1 MTHTQ
6 KLPAC
11 SRHIDKAKASDILY
25 TLAKYA
31 SPKCLPD
38 TDAAGF
44 HSLLCAAGIIS
55 PDSPLPQKREEA
67 TCFQI
72 ISKYK
77 CGHLCQM
84 CDYSSRNKNRLET
97 EESLLLA
104 YALKGWSCFQYLKG
118 QGLLPEHFHAVFL
131 LNDMPSGKTVAT
143 LPLFRLA
150 YSFLERMGSPAL
162 KFGDLPV
169 MIASAL
175 DQNNPGKL
183 LPQNVQAIL
192 EYLRR
197 LQAGS
202 RSMKQEKIAGVLLQ
216 VLHPEQEPAAPSQ
229 KEAEPAP
236 VSCDFPEPSKE
247 DCTAAECIDGL
258 LGSVP
263 SAPNKSNSRRKASA
277 TEPKTVDVDHSVP
290 MPAVPIPAAPDSE
303 KSECAAPCQNA
314 NVCPAS
320 SASSDH
326 TSSAVCP
333 PLGESLFLPA
343 GFSVHDSERT
353 GYPFHAIE
361 ENPADLQLLVYFLQ
375 FNPLIGMEI
384 VADTDTGATMVLL
397 CASNQFYYIP
407 ANTEQAVGIFRTYFS
422 KSSVRRQICLD
433 PYQVY
438 CFLQKNNICCQ
449 NVYSLR
455 SAYRVVSEAK
465 GRTGIKKPMEMIKEL
480 VSKDNIYSYS
490 PYIFTMLQYVRMY
503 EVLSAHPLMQMQPQV
518 KRLRTLS
525 FVDMLLGISYELEN
539 VADTAGCLFELDE
552 QLEFHFRYSP
562 GVNMK
567 DGILAVSFTFSAK
580 KQVQQLV
587 TELIACFSRKRLAQ
601 IFGFRLL
608 KYSQDSI
615 TFAAP
620 EKYYAQLC
628 DAVANLATFLA
639 EKMDLTP
646 LEIIEKTYNGNR
658 SKL

>member
-197 LQAGS
+197 LQAG
-202 RSMKQEKIAGVLLQ
+202 I
-216 VLHPEQEPAAPSQ
+216 
-229 KEAEPAP
+229 
-236 VSCDFPEPSKE
+236 
-247 DCTAAECIDGL
+247 
-258 LGSVP
+258 
-263 SAPNKSNSRRKASA
+263 
-277 TEPKTVDVDHSVP
+277 
-290 MPAVPIPAAPDSE
+290 
-303 KSECAAPCQNA
+303 
-314 NVCPAS
+314 
-320 SASSDH
+320 
-326 TSSAVCP
+326 
-333 PLGESLFLPA
+333 
-343 GFSVHDSERT
+343 
-353 GYPFHAIE
+353 
-361 ENPADLQLLVYFLQ
+361 
-375 FNPLIGMEI
+375 
-384 VADTDTGATMVLL
+384 
-397 CASNQFYYIP
+397 
-407 ANTEQAVGIFRTYFS
+407 
-422 KSSVRRQICLD
+422 
-433 PYQVY
+433 
-438 CFLQKNNICCQ
+438 
-449 NVYSLR
+449 
-455 SAYRVVSEAK
+455 
-465 GRTGIKKPMEMIKEL
+465 
-480 VSKDNIYSYS
+480 
-490 PYIFTMLQYVRMY
+490 
-503 EVLSAHPLMQMQPQV
+503 
-518 KRLRTLS
+518 
-525 FVDMLLGISYELEN
+525 
-539 VADTAGCLFELDE
+539 
-552 QLEFHFRYSP
+552 
-562 GVNMK
+562 
-567 DGILAVSFTFSAK
+567 
-580 KQVQQLV
+580 
-587 TELIACFSRKRLAQ
+587 
-601 IFGFRLL
+601 
-608 KYSQDSI
+608 
-615 TFAAP
+615 
-620 EKYYAQLC
+620 
-628 DAVANLATFLA
+628 
-639 EKMDLTP
+639 
-646 LEIIEKTYNGNR
+646 
-658 SKL
+658 

>member
-11 SRHIDKAKASDILY
+11 CRHIKKTKAADTLY

-38 TDAAGF
+38 TDAASF

-55 PDSPLPQKREEA
+55 SDSPLPQKREES

-72 ISKYK
+72 ISEYK

-118 QGLLPEHFHAVFL
+118 EGLLPEHFHAVFL

-162 KFGDLPV
+162 KFGDLPL

-183 LPQNVQAIL
+183 LPQNVQTVM
-192 EYLRR
+192 EYLHR
-197 LQAGS
+197 LQSGS
-202 RSMKQEKIAGVLLQ
+202 SSVKQEKIAGVLLQ
-216 VLHPEQEPAAPSQ
+216 LLHPEQESAAPSQ
-229 KEAEPAP
+229 KEAESAP

-247 DCTAAECIDGL
+247 DGAAAECIDGL
-258 LGSVP
+258 LGSVL
-263 SAPNKSNSRRKASA
+263 SAPDKSTSHKKASA
-277 TEPKTVDVDHSVP
+277 TEPKMADADYSVP
-290 MPAVPIPAAPDSE
+290 TPAVPIPAAPDSE
-303 KSECAAPCQNA
+303 KSECTAPCQNT

-320 SASSDH
+320 SASSND

-333 PLGESLFLPA
+333 TVGESLFLPA
-343 GFSVHDSERT
+343 GFSIHDSERT

-375 FNPLIGMEI
+375 FNPLVGMEI

-407 ANTEQAVGIFRTYFS
+407 AESEQATDIFRTYFS
-422 KSSVRRQICLD
+422 KSSIRRQICLD
-433 PYQVY
+433 PYRVY
-438 CFLQKNNICCQ
+438 CFLQKNDICCQ

-465 GRTGIKKPMEMIKEL
+465 GRTGIKKPAEIIKEL

-490 PYIFTMLQYVRMY
+490 PYIFAMLQYVRMY
-503 EVLSAHPLMQMQPQV
+503 EVLSAHPLMQKKSQAN
-518 KRLRTLS
+518 RLRTLS
-525 FVDMLLGISYELEN
+525 FIDMFLGGSYELKD
-539 VADTAGCLFELDE
+539 VSDTDECLFELDE
-552 QLEFHFRYSP
+552 QLEFQFRYSIE
-562 GVNMK
+562 VKMK

-601 IFGFRLL
+601 IYGFRLL

-615 TFAAP
+615 TFAAS
-620 EKYYAQLC
+620 EQYYAQLC

-646 LEIIEKTYNGNR
+646 LEIIEK
-658 SKL
+658 L

>member
-1 MTHTQ
+1 MIHTQ

-31 SPKCLPD
+31 SPKCLPN

-55 PDSPLPQKREEA
+55 PDSPLPQKKEEA

-72 ISKYK
+72 ISEYK

-118 QGLLPEHFHAVFL
+118 EGLLPEHFHAVFL

-183 LPQNVQAIL
+183 LPQNVQTIL

-202 RSMKQEKIAGVLLQ
+202 NSVKQEKIAGVLLW
-216 VLHPEQEPAAPSQ
+216 VLHPEQEPVAPSQ
-229 KEAEPAP
+229 KEAERAP
-236 VSCDFPEPSKE
+236 MSCDLPEPSKE
-247 DCTAAECIDGL
+247 DGTAAECIDGL

-263 SAPNKSNSRRKASA
+263 SVPGKSRSRKKASA
-277 TEPKTVDVDHSVP
+277 AEPKTADADHSVP
-290 MPAVPIPAAPDSE
+290 MSAVPIPTAPDSE
-303 KSECAAPCQNA
+303 KSECTAPCQNT

-320 SASSDH
+320 SASSDD
-326 TSSAVCP
+326 TSSAGCP
-333 PLGESLFLPA
+333 TVNESLFLPA
-343 GFSVHDSERT
+343 GFSIHDSERT

-375 FNPLIGMEI
+375 FNPLLGMEI
-384 VADTDTGATMVLL
+384 VTDTDTGATMVLL

-407 ANTEQAVGIFRTYFS
+407 TESKQAASIFRTYFS

-438 CFLQKNNICCQ
+438 CFLQENDICCQ

-455 SAYRVVSEAK
+455 NAYRVMSEAK
-465 GRTGIKKPMEMIKEL
+465 GQTGLKKPTEIIKEL

-490 PYIFTMLQYVRMY
+490 PYIFAMLQYVRMY
-503 EVLSAHPLMQMQPQV
+503 EVLSAHPLMQMQPQL

-525 FVDMLLGISYELEN
+525 FVDMLLGISYKLEN
-539 VADTAGCLFELDE
+539 VADTEGCLFELDE
-552 QLEFHFRYSP
+552 QLEFHFRYGS
-562 GVNMK
+562 GFKMK

-580 KQVQQLV
+580 MPVKQLV
-587 TELIACFSRKRLAQ
+587 IKLISCFSRKRLAQ
-601 IFGFRLL
+601 IYGFRLL

-615 TFAAP
+615 TFATP
-620 EKYYAQLC
+620 ERYYAQLC

-639 EKMDLTP
+639 EKMRVTP
-646 LEIIEKTYNGNR
+646 LDIIEK
-658 SKL
+658 